1 MESETPIPE
10 GWVSVPLNQLV
21 SPSTEKVEPADDP
34 DAFYIG
40 LEHIEPNTTRIVG
53 HGFAR
58 DTKSTK
64 TRFISGSILYGK
76 LRPYLNKVS
85 IPDFDG
91 VCSTDILVF
100 PPSDAAD
107 TRYLMRFL
115 STSAVVD
122 FATHQSS
129 GMELPRTNYLKLGQL
144 QIPIP
149 PLAEQRRIVA
159 RLEALLADTDQVR
172 GRLDAVEEAMQR
184 FRQAVLGA
192 ACSGRLTEGWREE
205 HIVLQET
212 SWELSK
218 LQDMGNWSTGGTP
231 PRQIKSFFAGNIPW
245 VKSGDLNDGVIADTE
260 ERISKEGLDNSNAK
274 ILGDYLISTTF
285 KY

>member
-1 MESETPIPE
+1 MAIIPSPAIIPE
-10 GWVSVPLNQLV
+10 FLVRLLELYNFEDISQATTVPSIRKSDIENVSLFV
-21 SPSTEKVEPADDP
+21 
-34 DAFYIG
+34 
-40 LEHIEPNTTRIVG
+40 
-53 HGFAR
+53 
-58 DTKSTK
+58 
-64 TRFISGSILYGK
+64 
-76 LRPYLNKVS
+76 
-85 IPDFDG
+85 
-91 VCSTDILVF
+91 
-100 PPSDAAD
+100 
-107 TRYLMRFL
+107 
-115 STSAVVD
+115 
-122 FATHQSS
+122 
-129 GMELPRTNYLKLGQL
+129 
-144 QIPIP
+144 P
-149 PLAEQRRIVA
+149 PLAEQRRIVVQ
-159 RLEALLADTDQVR
+159 LEALLADCERVR

-274 ILGDYLISTTF
+274 ILPVGTISMALYGATIGKVGILGIEAATNQACANCIVNKEKIINKYLFYFLIEQRQSFIDAGQGGAQPNLTNKIGRLF
-285 KY
+285 N